1 MEMLLERIDLSEAR
15 RYAGCGQGPLP
26 PALEQKLLEA
36 EAALLSSCRPR
47 WHAVEFDLKQIPEL
61 LVGED
66 LPRHL
71 AGCQRAVLLG
81 ATLGAEADRL
91 LRLWQVQDMAG
102 AVLLDGCASAAIE
115 QVCDRAQEQLSQ
127 QARQRGLWL
136 TGRFSCGYGDLPL
149 ELQGRFVALLDAP
162 RRLGLSVTPG
172 GLLAPTKSVTAILG
186 LSDTPAPVQKQGC
199 ARCAARETCPF
210 RKRGVF
216 CEK

>member
-1 MEMLLERIDLSEAR
+1 MDVLLEHIDLGEAR
-15 RYAGCGQGPLP
+15 RYAGCPGGELP
-26 PALEQKLLEA
+26 PSLEQKLQQA
-36 EAALLSSCRPR
+36 QSALLSSCRPR
-47 WHAVEFDLKQIPEL
+47 WHAVEVGLEQIPDL
-61 LVGED
+61 LVGRD

-71 AGCQRAVLLG
+71 EGCRRAVLLG

-91 LRLWQVQDMAG
+91 IRLWQVQDMAG

-115 QVCDRAQEQLSQ
+115 QVCDLAQEQLAQ

-149 ELQGRFVALLDAP
+149 ELQGRLITLLDAP
-162 RRLGLSVTPG
+162 RRIGLSVTPG

-186 LSDTPAPVQKQGC
+186 LSSSPIPVQAHGC